1 MSKPKSVE
9 GGSFKENPFN
19 GERVRWEEYHRF
31 IRIAIQEHWLTY
43 LFDDYP
49 LDATV
54 PGGIAYPPEF
64 VNRPIPA
71 PAALNAAAETQRN
84 REFAISRGEKHNERV
99 RKCKA
104 IFVTILNS
112 GISQNLKNIFHDA
125 YNMNPY
131 SFYGYLK
138 NTFGPASNQNEDK
151 SVAMHKMMTMTM
163 GHHETFTSF
172 MTKFEHKA
180 NYLKLKKDAKEA
192 YLQQRWQTPKAS
204 SRCYRTG

>member
-1 MSKPKSVE
+1 
-9 GGSFKENPFN
+9 
-19 GERVRWEEYHRF
+19 
-31 IRIAIQEHWLTY
+31 
-43 LFDDYP
+43 
-49 LDATV
+49 
-54 PGGIAYPPEF
+54 
-64 VNRPIPA
+64 
-71 PAALNAAAETQRN
+71 
-84 REFAISRGEKHNERV
+84 V

-131 SFYGYLK
+131 TFYGYLK

-163 GHHETFTSF
+163 GHQETFTSF

-180 NYLKLKKDAKEA
+180 KYLKLKKDAKRGLLTVTLANTEGKFQMLPDRLIPELKKVREVDMSYSEMITWITQA
-192 YLQQRWQTPKAS
+192 DVNQTNDGLKTLKPRS
-204 SRCYRTG
+204 IHGIRHQGRQTNC